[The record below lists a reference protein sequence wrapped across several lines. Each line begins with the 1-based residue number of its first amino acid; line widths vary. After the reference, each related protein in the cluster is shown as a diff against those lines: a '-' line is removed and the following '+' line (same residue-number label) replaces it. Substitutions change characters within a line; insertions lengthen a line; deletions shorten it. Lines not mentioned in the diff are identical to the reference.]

1 MSVSLQLLLVIA
13 VLIAVSV
20 PVPAYAERAIAVEVT
35 FAAPFE
41 AGELREA
48 LRVRLPAEGGPV
60 RVRVALTPTGI
71 QVETPRGVREVD
83 VAGLEGVAAARLVAL
98 AASDLLLEDLATF
111 PVSPP
116 SLVESTA
123 APAAPP
129 VALGVVGGI
138 AGWDRA
144 LGGAM
149 ADLTLP
155 RGARDLI
162 AIEAGGGT
170 LLGSGIHLTAAI
182 VRFSGGIRL
191 GVLELRAG
199 AVLAPIFVSDG
210 VGDTTL
216 LAGAAASARVRVPL
230 SPQFRAVFAAGL
242 DAFAT
247 RTQYL
252 HDGMAALET
261 PQLAPWFGI
270 GMEVTP

>member
-1 MSVSLQLLLVIA
+1 MSLQLLLVIA
-13 VLIAVSV
+13 VSV
-20 PVPAYAERAIAVEVT
+20 PAPAYAERAIAVEVT

-41 AGELREA
+41 ATELREA
-48 LRVRLPAEGGPV
+48 LRVRLPAEGAPV

-98 AASDLLLEDLATF
+98 AASDLLLDDLATF

-116 SLVESTA
+116 SLVASSAVSVT
-123 APAAPP
+123 PP

-144 LGGAM
+144 LGGAV

-155 RGARDLI
+155 RGARGLI

-170 LLGSGIHLTAAI
+170 LLGNGIHLTAGLA
-182 VRFSGGIRL
+182 RLSGGIRL

-199 AVLAPIFVSDG
+199 AVLAPVFVSDG

-216 LAGAAASARVRVPL
+216 LAGGAASARVRLAL
-230 SPQFRAVFAAGL
+230 SAQVRAVLAIGL

-247 RTQYL
+247 RTEYL
-252 HDGMAALET
+252 HDGMSAMTT
-261 PQLAPWFGI
+261 PQLAPWLGL